1 MICNFSNINFLQ
13 LIQSKSTGHTK
24 QLSPELIVLDL
35 PYNISDRKN
44 DTPLDWDELKLTI
57 THLLGVFDMT
67 KCTLLFWHN
76 HFDFGKLIQVL
87 DDLFMTCY
95 QPLVWVKPDA
105 FLPVPS
111 MFSAH
116 ESALAVWP
124 VAQYKQDAVQG
135 NFQG

>member
-1 MICNFSNINFLQ
+1 M
-13 LIQSKSTGHTK
+13 
-24 QLSPELIVLDL
+24 
-35 PYNISDRKN
+35 
-44 DTPLDWDELKLTI
+44 
-57 THLLGVFDMT
+57 
-67 KCTLLFWHN
+67 
-76 HFDFGKLIQVL
+76 IQVL
-87 DDLFMTCY
+87 DDLFMTFS